1 MRINEIIQQPEGRRL
16 EFKET
21 LPTVADLTKT
31 IVAFANDA
39 GGELFIGIR
48 NEPREMVGERGIS
61 FQVQFIK
68 KETGRQS
75 ELQSELR
82 KESLYGSVLRLL
94 NDKPLNTGEL
104 SELLGQKNISG
115 QLRKVIRKLHQD
127 QLITNLIPNN
137 VNHPAQRHQLTEMGR
152 TFLKQLKNQN

>member
-1 MRINEIIQQPEGRRL
+1 MKEIRL
-16 EFKET
+16 QLQEIET
-21 LPTVADLTKT
+21 LLPKT

-48 NEPREMVGERGIS
+48 NEPREVVGVRGIS
-61 FQVQFIK
+61 FQVKFIR

-75 ELQSELR
+75 ELQPELQSELR
-82 KESLYGSVLRLL
+82 KESLYGVVLRLL
-94 NDKPLNTGEL
+94 NDKQLNTGEL

-137 VNHPAQRHQLTEMGR
+137 VNHPAQRHQLTEIGR
-152 TFLKQLKNQN
+152 MFLKQLKNQN